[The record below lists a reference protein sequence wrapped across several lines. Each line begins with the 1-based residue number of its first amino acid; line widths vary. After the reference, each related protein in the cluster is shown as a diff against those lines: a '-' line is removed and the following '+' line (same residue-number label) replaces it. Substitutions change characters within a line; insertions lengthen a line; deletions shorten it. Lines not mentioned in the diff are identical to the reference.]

1 MLRQGRG
8 AAGAGVRRS
17 AAHLQLPVGV
27 AQRGGGL
34 EHGAHRARRRAA
46 TSRGPALRRC
56 AAQPDYPVT
65 TAASQP
71 VWPLLLRFG
80 ADAPGWRSTG
90 ETPVGTVS
98 FRTRWSLTEV
108 FGWMWLAR
116 VIRLSRAGRIA
127 FG

>member
-1 MLRQGRG
+1 
-8 AAGAGVRRS
+8 
-17 AAHLQLPVGV
+17 
-27 AQRGGGL
+27 
-34 EHGAHRARRRAA
+34 HRARRRAA

-56 AAQPDYPVT
+56 AAQPDYPVA
-65 TAASQP
+65 TAESQP

-90 ETPVGTVS
+90 GSPVGTVS

-116 VIRLSRAGRIA
+116 GSWLPPALSRSGGDKRGHSAGDGSRAGVR
-127 FG
+127 